1 MSQCALYQTSEAH
14 MNDQLLHPAPNV
26 SDFALRDPARL
37 AVLRRT
43 ELLDSL
49 AEEEFDRLVRLAARV
64 LRVPVALVS
73 LVDSNRQFFKSCVG
87 LGEPWASQRETPLS
101 HSFCQHAVISR
112 EPLII
117 DDAREHPL
125 VQDNLAIRD
134 LNVIAYAG
142 IPLITR
148 DGAALG
154 SFCAIDN
161 VPRVWSSD
169 EIAIVKDL
177 AAAVMTEIELRLAI
191 RASELQ
197 LAEAERERAEKAAIL
212 ESITDA
218 FFTLDAAWQFTYLNA
233 ETAFMLQST
242 RAELLGRSI
251 WEAFPEMIA
260 TPFYAEYHRAR
271 AEGKTVNFEVFYP
284 PLGRWFQVR
293 AYPSPTNLSVSM
305 HDITHQ
311 RAEELAA
318 RDQAQRLRIAL
329 DAASMGTW
337 DWDLRTNR
345 VYLPPDVM
353 AFQQANHQNFDES
366 FNSML
371 EMVHPDD
378 RASIEHALNQALA
391 TQAPFKVQV
400 RVFDRQGALRWR
412 HIEGRA
418 IVDEAGQALRVAGID
433 MDINAQK
440 EAELAL
446 RSSEER
452 LARILET
459 NASGIVFLNNRCDVV
474 FANSAA
480 EQILGLAPNTLVGA
494 SAEMFDWQFET
505 VDGQPLPSTDLPF
518 MIAFQHGSHVYDAE
532 FAFVRPD
539 GQRVILVA
547 NAAPVRHLT
556 GAIEGV
562 VLSFIDQTARKRESE
577 TQRFLARAAALL
589 NSSLDYEATMA
600 QLAALVVPTLADW
613 CTVHLVTAGGVQHI
627 AASHIDASK
636 IPLIHALHASY
647 PYDNAQQASIADGL
661 RLGQT
666 VFVPSLATSE
676 HAPLLS
682 RGRDA
687 ELREL
692 GWESLIAVP
701 LVSRGQMLGMIS
713 FVRACPHHTY
723 SDDDRKLAE
732 ELAGRAAIAV
742 DNALLYQQS
751 RQAVIARDALFS
763 MVTHDL
769 KNPVT
774 AIKGYAD
781 LLKRRLA
788 RGEADPARFGGGLA
802 NIESSVAKIE
812 RQLSELADTS
822 MVHSGRPLDLAYMP
836 SDVGAIVCQVA
847 DELRPSTRQHTIE
860 VQGTT
865 EPLLGMVDPARIER
879 VFANLLANAIKYS
892 PKGGPVTITLS
903 AMAGKNGRQA
913 VISVQD
919 QGIGIPAAELGR
931 IFEQFT
937 RASNVGAV
945 AGTGVGLASARQ
957 IVEQH
962 GGTIEVSSSE
972 GAGSTFTVRLPLH
985 DEETRAREG

>member
-1 MSQCALYQTSEAH
+1 
-14 MNDQLLHPAPNV
+14 MNDQLFLPAADINTTALH
-26 SDFALRDPARL
+26 DPARL
-37 AVLRRT
+37 QALRRT
-43 ELLDSL
+43 KLLDSI
-49 AEEEFDRLVRLAARV
+49 AEEEFDRLVRLAVRV

-73 LVDSNRQFFKSCVG
+73 LVDSERQFFKSCLG

-117 DDAREHPL
+117 EDSRKHPL
-125 VQDNLAIRD
+125 VHDNLAIPD

-154 SFCAIDN
+154 SFCAIDT
-161 VPRVWSSD
+161 VPRAWSDD
-169 EIAIVKDL
+169 EIAILKDL
-177 AAAVMTEIELRLAI
+177 AAAVMTEIELRLAMGE
-191 RASELQ
+191 SELR
-197 LAEAERERAEKAAIL
+197 LAEAERERAEKTAIL

-218 FFTLDAAWQFTYLNA
+218 FFTLDAEWCFTYLND
-233 ETAFMLQST
+233 ETACMLQRSRT
-242 RAELLGRSI
+242 DLLGRSI
-251 WEAFPEMIA
+251 WEAFPEMLG
-260 TPFYAEYHRAR
+260 TPFHTQYQRAR
-271 AEGKTVNFEVFYP
+271 AEGSTVNFEAFYP

-293 AYPSPTNLSVSM
+293 AYPSAASLSVSM

-318 RDQAQRLRIAL
+318 RERAQRLRIAL
-329 DAASMGTW
+329 DAANMGTW
-337 DWDLRTNR
+337 DWDLQTNR

-353 AFQQANHQNFDES
+353 ASQQANHQNFDEI

-378 RASIEHALNQALA
+378 RASIDHALNQALA

-400 RVFDRQGALRWR
+400 RVFDQHGTLRWR

-418 IVDEAGQALRVAGID
+418 IVDEFGRALRVAGID

-459 NASGIVFLNNRCDVV
+459 NASGILFLSERCEVV

-480 EQILGLAPNTLVGA
+480 EQILGLAPNTLVGTL
-494 SAEMFDWQFET
+494 AEAFDWKFET
-505 VDGQPLPSTDLPF
+505 VGGQPLPSTALPV
-518 MIAFQHGSHVYDAE
+518 MGAFEHGTHVYDAE

-547 NAAPVRHLT
+547 NAAPVRNAAGH
-556 GAIEGV
+556 IEGV
-562 VLSFIDQTARKRESE
+562 VVSFMDQTARKRETE

-589 NSSLDYEATMA
+589 NSSLDYEATLA

-613 CTVHLVTAGGVQHI
+613 CTVHLVTSGGVQHI
-627 AASHIDASK
+627 AAAHVDSSK
-636 IPLIHALHASY
+636 VPLIHALQASY
-647 PYDNAQQASIADGL
+647 PYDGSHKPSIADGL

-682 RGRDA
+682 RGREA

-701 LVSRGQMLGMIS
+701 LVARGQMLGMIS
-713 FVRACPHHTY
+713 FVRACPNHTY

-732 ELAGRAAIAV
+732 ELAGRAAVAV
-742 DNALLYQQS
+742 DNALLYQQA
-751 RQAVIARDALFS
+751 RQAVIARDGLFS

-769 KNPVT
+769 KNPLT
-774 AIKGYAD
+774 AIKGYTE
-781 LLKRRLA
+781 LIKRRLA
-788 RGEADPARFGGGLA
+788 RGDTDPARFNGGLA
-802 NIESSVAKIE
+802 NIASSVAKIE

-822 MVHSGRPLDLAYMP
+822 MLHSGRPLDLAYVP
-836 SDVGAIVCQVA
+836 SDLGVVVRQVA
-847 DELRPSTRQHTIE
+847 DEMRPSTRLHSIE
-860 VQGTT
+860 VRGTT
-865 EPLLGMVDPARIER
+865 APLIGMVDPARIER

-892 PKGGPVTITLS
+892 PNGGAVTVTLADEMS
-903 AMAGKNGRQA
+903 KNGRQA
-913 VISVQD
+913 VINVHD
-919 QGIGIPAAELGR
+919 QGIGIPADELGR

-972 GAGSTFTVRLPLH
+972 GVGSTFTVRLPLYE
-985 DEETRAREG
+985 EETRAAGS